1 MDYPYNNIFDSHAH
15 YESKRFDPDRAKL
28 LNELP
33 GRGVRYVLN
42 AASDFES
49 AEAGIKLAEEYGYIY
64 ASAGFHPHE
73 TKKATPGFTA
83 KLAELLRR
91 PKVQAVGEIGLDY
104 HYDFSPQEV
113 QRRVF
118 EEQLALAVEL
128 DLPVIVHDRE
138 AHYDTLALLKKYK
151 PAGVVHCY
159 SGSAEMARE
168 LLSIGFYIGFTG
180 VVTFKNARKVLE
192 AARAVPIDRLL
203 IETDCPYMAPEPQRG
218 RRCDSG
224 LLGYTAQALAREK
237 GIDTQALI
245 DRTCQNAMELY
256 RII

>member
-1 MDYPYNNIFDSHAH
+1 MEYPYHNIFDSHAH
-15 YESKRFDPDRAKL
+15 YESRRFAPDRDRL
-28 LNELP
+28 LAELP
-33 GRGVRYVLN
+33 QRGVRYVLN

-49 AEAGIKLAEEYGYIY
+49 ANAGIKLAAKYDFIY

-73 TKKATPGFTA
+73 AKKALPGFATR
-83 KLAELLRR
+83 LAQLLQQ

-104 HYDFSPQEV
+104 HYDFSPREV
-113 QRRVF
+113 QLRVF
-118 EEQLALAVEL
+118 EEQLALAKEL
-128 DLPVIVHDRE
+128 NLPVIVHDRE
-138 AHYDTLALLKKYK
+138 AHADTLALLKKYR

-159 SGSAEMARE
+159 SGSAEMAKQ
-168 LLSIGFYIGFTG
+168 LLRFGFYIGFTG
-180 VVTFKNARKVLE
+180 VVTFKNARKVLD

-237 GIDTQALI
+237 DMDTQELI
-245 DRTCQNAMELY
+245 DRTCQNALEVY